1 MTNNN
6 LENMVNCGNNFA
18 AIDNVQDKGLVLQC
32 LQNDYLK
39 DLKKYRKDQ
48 ADARLQERVDR
59 WNAKS
64 TGEKILII
72 TVGGMAALALGA
84 CVVVLVKKIME
95 ANEASGCGCDENA
108 DASLLANV

>member
-1 MTNNN
+1 MNN
-6 LENMVNCGNNFA
+6 LENMVNCGNNFS

-32 LQNDYLK
+32 LQNDYMK
-39 DLKKYRKDQ
+39 DLKKYRKEQ

-72 TVGGMAALALGA
+72 TVGGVAALALGA
-84 CVVVLVKKIME
+84 CVVILVKKIIEYNQEGSPCGE
-95 ANEASGCGCDENA
+95 ANAEA
-108 DASLLANV
+108 LAIRAV